1 MAQHFLKVR
10 TKNWVSCDLIS
21 RPISKDLIRIN
32 TPEGSK
38 NSSKMWEFRSCK
50 FIREG
55 FQDKK
60 GNCNI
65 KPGRFNFYDPRN
77 VAYLQALFLHH
88 GTTTISLLPY
98 MDVTVLSRVA
108 KTVRGKKIH
117 LSFSLCFYVHTDSC
131 NSSDLDRQNKR

>member
-1 MAQHFLKVR
+1 MQ
-10 TKNWVSCDLIS
+10 IYQ
-21 RPISKDLIRIN
+21 
-32 TPEGSK
+32 E
-38 NSSKMWEFRSCK
+38 E
-50 FIREG
+50 

-60 GNCNI
+60 EYCNI

-88 GTTTISLLPY
+88 GTITISLLPY
-98 MDVTVLSRVA
+98 MDVTVHSRVA

-117 LSFSLCFYVHTDSC
+117 PPLSLPLFYVHTDSC